1 MLRWRRLF
9 WLAHWQEAGDE
20 TRSRDVVD
28 ALPKQPY
35 PGSFSGSG
43 ERLLSPFCVCGTGT
57 PVEGSLMHSRSQ
69 GAKKVGGG
77 GGGLCVRG
85 SSGGGQPYAVACSVM
100 HSQGQGGKATK
111 EETRN
116 SGLCARG
123 WALHTA
129 QVVETRT
136 RTLSWKT
143 LADFPTRP
151 TVTSVVLH
159 LQRFNFGPTL
169 APLTRMI
176 DGQRTRTP
184 RVGIVLPLSQSPHC
198 SAHDRPHT
206 TK

>member
-9 WLAHWQEAGDE
+9 WLAQEAADE

-28 ALPKQPY
+28 ARPKQAC

-43 ERLLSPFCVCGTGT
+43 ERLLSPFCVWGTGT
-57 PVEGSLMHSRSQ
+57 PVEGTGSLMHSRSQ

-85 SSGGGQPYAVACSVM
+85 SSSGGQPYAVACSLM
-100 HSQGQGGKATK
+100 HSQSQGGKATK

-143 LADFPTRP
+143 LADF
-151 TVTSVVLH
+151 VQQLLVVLH

>member
-9 WLAHWQEAGDE
+9 WLAHWQEAADE

-28 ALPKQPY
+28 ARPKQAC

-43 ERLLSPFCVCGTGT
+43 ERLLSPFCVWGTGT
-57 PVEGSLMHSRSQ
+57 PVEGSLMHSRS
-69 GAKKVGGG
+69 
-77 GGGLCVRG
+77 
-85 SSGGGQPYAVACSVM
+85 
-100 HSQGQGGKATK
+100 QGGKATK

>member
-9 WLAHWQEAGDE
+9 WLAQEAADE

-28 ALPKQPY
+28 ARPKQAC

-43 ERLLSPFCVCGTGT
+43 ERLLSPFCVWGTGT

-77 GGGLCVRG
+77 GGLCVRG
-85 SSGGGQPYAVACSVM
+85 SSGGGQPYAVACSLM
-100 HSQGQGGKATK
+100 HSQSQGGKATK

-143 LADFPTRP
+143 LADF
-151 TVTSVVLH
+151 VQQLLVVLH

>member
-9 WLAHWQEAGDE
+9 WLAQEAADE

-28 ALPKQPY
+28 ARPKQAC

-43 ERLLSPFCVCGTGT
+43 ERLLSPFCGGQAHRWRAVSCTAEARGQ
-57 PVEGSLMHSRSQ
+57 R
-69 GAKKVGGG
+69 KWGGG
-77 GGGLCVRG
+77 GGTLCAWELRWRAALCSRMQSHAQPKPGGQSHKGGDSEFGTLRAWVG
-85 SSGGGQPYAVACSVM
+85 TAHSSGGGDA
-100 HSQGQGGKATK
+100 
-111 EETRN
+111 
-116 SGLCARG
+116 
-123 WALHTA
+123 HT
-129 QVVETRT
+129 
-136 RTLSWKT
+136 
-143 LADFPTRP
+143 DFKLEDTGRFCP